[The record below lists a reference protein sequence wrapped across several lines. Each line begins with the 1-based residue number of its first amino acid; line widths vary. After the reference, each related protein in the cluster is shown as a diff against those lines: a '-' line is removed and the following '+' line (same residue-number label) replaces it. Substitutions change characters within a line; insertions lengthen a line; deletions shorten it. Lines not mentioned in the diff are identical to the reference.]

1 MLKDLLKERELLK
14 QQIKEK
20 DKIIEDLRERCD
32 KYFNLYMQ
40 EKENNNKDV
49 VTEVKELKN
58 NTRELKE
65 LVKKM
70 YESEEI

>member
-20 DKIIEDLRERCD
+20 DKSIEDLRERCD
-32 KYFNLYMQ
+32 KYFNLYMK

-58 NTRELKE
+58 STRELKE

>member
-14 QQIKEK
+14 QQIKER
-20 DKIIEDLRERCD
+20 DRIIEDLRERCD

-49 VTEVKELKN
+49 VTEVKDLKN
-58 NTRELKE
+58 STRELKE

>member
-49 VTEVKELKN
+49 VSEVKELKN
-58 NTRELKE
+58 STRELKE